1 MSFFLVRDSRL
12 SHFQEFDLINMQVS
26 ERRSLPVH
34 HENGCFGV
42 GHVRNTRNGAR
53 ICSQFGAFC
62 QEDNIEVLVW
72 ERLRKFE
79 AHRSMYPSIHLAIY
93 GSLYLFIL
101 ISIDLSVYLSISLC
115 TSISSC
121 WMYIYEQGPR
131 IHHFFSANF
140 RWIDFILGWYIH
152 IWHWILLLPDLDFP
166 TFFSGIQKRTKMAG
180 SEKTPTRIF
189 FGTMKLSFPN
199 SDRFLWKSR
208 CFFFG
213 AISVFDFP
221 FKPGNTW
228 AKFGEFM
235 TGDFAIFASDFVN
248 FSKGFDLG
256 GKKPKMFFLDHCF
269 QLFYGF

>member
-101 ISIDLSVYLSISLC
+101 ISIDLSVYLSIYLC

-152 IWHWILLLPDLDFP
+152 IWHWILLLPDLDSP

-180 SEKTPTRIF
+180 SEKTPTQIFLAPWNFRFRIRIVF
-189 FGTMKLSFPN
+189 FGNPGVFSLVRF
-199 SDRFLWKSR
+199 RFLI
-208 CFFFG
+208 FHLNLV
-213 AISVFDFP
+213 I
-221 FKPGNTW
+221 PGRSSENLW
-228 AKFGEFM
+228 LV
-235 TGDFAIFASDFVN
+235 I
-248 FSKGFDLG
+248 LQ
-256 GKKPKMFFLDHCF
+256 FLRRI
-269 QLFYGF
+269 LWILARGLT